1 MQSAISSL
9 LERIASLQ
17 PPTTSETAREE
28 FNDLKETMDEIQE
41 AIDSAEETEEGL
53 KSLKAHEMKKH
64 EMTKNGKE
72 DAGEKLEGGRIGATT
87 TIGFGAI
94 SSSSSSA
101 VNAAFGSSTTAA
113 ATIAAAPTMMVVKKK
128 KPQDDDSA
136 KRIKSTKSM
145 ACAVENDVSN
155 KTGYL
160 LKTNEC

>member
-17 PPTTSETAREE
+17 PPTTSKTAREE
-28 FNDLKETMDEIQE
+28 FNNLKETMDEIQE

-53 KSLKAHEMKKH
+53 KSLGEMKVHGMKKH

-72 DAGEKLEGGRIGATT
+72 DAGEKLEGGRSGATT
-87 TIGFGAI
+87 TIGFGTI

-128 KPQDDDSA
+128 KKKPQDDDSA
-136 KRIKSTKSM
+136 KRIKST
-145 ACAVENDVSN
+145 
-155 KTGYL
+155 
-160 LKTNEC
+160 

>member
-28 FNDLKETMDEIQE
+28 FNDLKEIMDENQE

-53 KSLKAHEMKKH
+53 KSLGEMKVHEMKKH

-72 DAGEKLEGGRIGATT
+72 DAGEKLEGGRSGATT
-87 TIGFGAI
+87 TIGFSAI
-94 SSSSSSA
+94 SSSA
-101 VNAAFGSSTTAA
+101 VNAAFRSSTTAA

-128 KPQDDDSA
+128 KKKPQDDDLA
-136 KRIKSTKSM
+136 KRIKST
-145 ACAVENDVSN
+145 
-155 KTGYL
+155 
-160 LKTNEC
+160 